1 MSVSFVIE
9 AESRSDE
16 GKGASRR
23 LRRQGKIP
31 AIIYGGGEAPQSLT
45 LDHNA
50 MLHLLENE
58 AAYASIL
65 TVNIDGKPS
74 RAVLRDIQ
82 RHAFK
87 PKLLHVD
94 LQRVSDDDVIH
105 MNVPLHFVGEDVA
118 PGVKSGGLMTHNLT
132 EIEVV
137 CAAKDLPEFIE
148 VDVSGMGPNSVLHL
162 SDLQLPEGVK
172 SAELMHGEGHDQPV
186 VAIHSKGGAES
197 SEEAGAEAEET
208 GEV

>member
-1 MSVSFVIE
+1 MSANFVIE

-31 AIIYGGGEAPQSLT
+31 AIIYGGGEPPRSLS

-58 AAYASIL
+58 AAYSSIL
-65 TVNIDGKPS
+65 TVKIDGKDS

-82 RHAFK
+82 RHAYK

-94 LQRVSDDDVIH
+94 LQRVSDSDVIH

-137 CAAKDLPEFIE
+137 CAAKDLPEYIE

-162 SDLQLPEGVK
+162 SDLKLPEGVK
-172 SAELMHGEGHDQPV
+172 SAELMHGEDHDQPV
-186 VAIHSKGGAES
+186 VSIHTRGGA
-197 SEEAGAEAEET
+197 GDDDGGEAE
-208 GEV
+208 GEAEQA